1 MTKFQ
6 DRVPYVNPK
15 GIEFILKVV
24 ELRDPR
30 AKNFAPESVI
40 DSSFIQ
46 ELEKSG
52 FIDSL
57 WKR

>member
-1 MTKFQ
+1 VTKFQ
-6 DRVPYVNPK
+6 DRVPYGNPK
-15 GIEFILKVV
+15 GIELSLKVV
-24 ELRDPR
+24 EFRDPR

-46 ELEKSG
+46 KLEKSG

-57 WKR
+57 